1 MAVRRSVASKL
12 TDSAFHVGSRRGDA
26 LPIIWNSTCFGVC
39 SLRIVPYPHP
49 TLRHKSK
56 PIRRVDKELGKII
69 EQMFELMY
77 EANGIGLAANQ
88 VDLPFRLFIANLAA
102 TKGEG
107 EELVFIN
114 PVVSLPR
121 GNEEKEEGCLSL
133 PGVYAPVKRPEKVH
147 FSAYSLNGEEM
158 SGDVDGLLARVIQHE
173 TDHLDGVLFIDRL
186 SKSCSMELE
195 AELGDMEAT
204 MENLLEQGI
213 QPTPDEVAKRLGEFE
228 NKYC

>member
-1 MAVRRSVASKL
+1 M
-12 TDSAFHVGSRRGDA
+12 
-26 LPIIWNSTCFGVC
+26 
-39 SLRIVPYPHP
+39 RIVSYPHP

-56 PIRRVDKELGKII
+56 PIRRVDKELGKIV

-88 VDLPFRLFIANLAA
+88 VDLPFRIFIANLSA

-114 PVVSLPR
+114 PVTSLPR

-133 PGVYAPVKRPEKVH
+133 PGLFTVKRPETIH
-147 FSAYSLNGEEM
+147 FSAYTLSGEEM

-186 SKSCSMELE
+186 STSS
-195 AELGDMEAT
+195 T
-204 MENLLEQGI
+204 MEVAGTLEEMEDDMDRLLEQGI
-213 QPTPDEVAKRLGEFE
+213 QSTEEKIASRLAEME
-228 NKYC
+228 EKYC